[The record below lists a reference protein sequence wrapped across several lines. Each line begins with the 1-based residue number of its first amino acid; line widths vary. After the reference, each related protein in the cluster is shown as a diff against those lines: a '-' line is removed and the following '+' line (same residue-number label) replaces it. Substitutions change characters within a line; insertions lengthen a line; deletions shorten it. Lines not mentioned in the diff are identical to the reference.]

1 MGSGAIPNRQG
12 VALAG
17 NRLPGQARLLLFGI
31 RFLQFL
37 YKLSGGFCVGKN
49 LCPTVLVIIV
59 VPCFFIENSKSAT
72 IRDIGIRAA
81 GFYHRVAMIRFY
93 ILLNGGRIS
102 LSRVKARTDEVI
114 KVKCDKFLE
123 NQFREILVLISM
135 YQFAVQQVTD
145 GRLYEICFHLKD
157 VLFVVCSGTG

>member
-1 MGSGAIPNRQG
+1 
-12 VALAG
+12 
-17 NRLPGQARLLLFGI
+17 
-31 RFLQFL
+31 
-37 YKLSGGFCVGKN
+37 
-49 LCPTVLVIIV
+49 
-59 VPCFFIENSKSAT
+59 
-72 IRDIGIRAA
+72 
-81 GFYHRVAMIRFY
+81 MIRFY